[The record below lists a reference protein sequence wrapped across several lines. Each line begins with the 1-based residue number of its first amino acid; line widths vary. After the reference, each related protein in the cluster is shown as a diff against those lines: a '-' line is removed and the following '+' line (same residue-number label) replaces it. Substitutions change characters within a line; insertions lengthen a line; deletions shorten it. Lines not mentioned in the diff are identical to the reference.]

1 MVIFVLLLAG
11 ILVSFRQ
18 AFNLFTIKVVPFH
31 RLTLSRLLVVFL
43 YRRLPMVKRQME
55 NRLWIRRRRRIGDSC
70 ISKWRCPREGIFLSC
85 RHGLKK
91 PSMPKQRFRRCFRYG
106 IRGKELK
113 QPRLERICLHC
124 YNIFYAK

>member
-1 MVIFVLLLAG
+1 VMVIFVLLLAG

-55 NRLWIRRRRRIGDSC
+55 NRL
-70 ISKWRCPREGIFLSC
+70 
-85 RHGLKK
+85 
-91 PSMPKQRFRRCFRYG
+91 
-106 IRGKELK
+106 
-113 QPRLERICLHC
+113 
-124 YNIFYAK
+124 